1 MRIGVNLIPLRPGQ
15 MGGAEIYFRDLLAEW
30 LKRGAHEY
38 ILVTADYNHDTLPE
52 DSARCRRV
60 LFLRESGGADGKL
73 HRMVLALSH
82 RLHQAL
88 MWLQAW
94 HRRHVPAA
102 LRRVLGPALRWIVAG
117 LEAGRGWFLGRHR
130 ERRADS
136 LRDLIRREG
145 LDLWFC
151 PFTNLEPRIGP
162 VPGVITV
169 HDVQHEYY
177 PEFFH
182 PDELRHRRHFYP
194 ESCAAADHVI
204 AVSEFTRRCV
214 LEKYDVEPDAVSAIW
229 EAAGSDFDWR
239 GARARTPVVR
249 QKYALPT
256 QYVLYPANTWHHK
269 NHQRLIEA
277 LAHYRDRYG
286 EAPALVLTG
295 MGQEGQAGLESA
307 IESHRLEGLVRMLGY
322 VPRDELPTLYAGA
335 ACLVF
340 PSLFEGFGIPLVEAM
355 LVGCPIAAANVASI
369 PEVVGDAG
377 VLFDPLD
384 PADIGRA
391 LAAILRDPGLA
402 AELRRRGRSRAELFS
417 ASRTATLT
425 LELFERVV
433 REGPTRSRRAG
444 REMITVEGVYDDR
457 WMGRETVL
465 ALAGQALVSVEI
477 EGELSGIPSIAPQ
490 ELVVQVVG
498 QPAHVVSLS
507 TPGPFSL
514 RVPLPPGGALP
525 GAWEVSLTASRT
537 FCPAELGLS
546 ADSRD
551 LSVQLRLVRARTRDG
566 REIVKTLGQTAVGRE
581 S

>member
-15 MGGAEIYFRDLLAEW
+15 MGGAEVYFRDLLAEL
-30 LKRGAHEY
+30 LKRDGHEY
-38 ILVTADYNHDTLPE
+38 VLVTADYNHDTLPE
-52 DSARCRRV
+52 DSARSRRV
-60 LFLRESGGADGKL
+60 LFVRESGGAGGKL
-73 HRMVLALSH
+73 HRMVLALSR

-88 MWLQAW
+88 AWLRAW
-94 HRRHVPAA
+94 HRRHVPETLRRA
-102 LRRVLGPALRWIVAG
+102 LRPALHGIVAW
-117 LEAGRGWFLGRHR
+117 LEVGRGWLLGRHR
-130 ERRADS
+130 QGRAET
-136 LRDLIRREG
+136 LRDLIRRER
-145 LDLWFC
+145 LDMWFC
-151 PFTNLEPRIGP
+151 PFTNLEPRICP
-162 VPGVITV
+162 VPAVITV
-169 HDVQHEYY
+169 HDVQHEYH
-177 PEFFH
+177 PDFFH
-182 PDELRHRRHFYP
+182 PDELRHRGRFYP
-194 ESCAAADHVI
+194 ESCAAADHII

-214 LEKYDVEPDAVSAIW
+214 LEKYDVERDAVSAIW

-239 GARARTPVVR
+239 GARARTPIVR

-256 QYVLYPANTWHHK
+256 RYVLYPANTWHHK
-269 NHQRLIEA
+269 NHGRLIEA

-286 EAPALVLTG
+286 EAPTLVLTG
-295 MGQEGQAGLESA
+295 VGKEGQAGLERA

-355 LVGCPIAAANVASI
+355 LVGCPIAASNVASI

-384 PADIGRA
+384 PADISRA
-391 LAAILRDPGLA
+391 LAAILGDPGMATELA
-402 AELRRRGRSRAELFS
+402 RRGRARAELFS

-425 LELFERVV
+425 LEVFERVV
-433 REGPTRSRRAG
+433 RERPTRTRRAG

-465 ALAGQALVSVEI
+465 ALAGRALVSVEI
-477 EGELSGIPSIAPQ
+477 EGELSGIPSLAPQ
-490 ELVVQVVG
+490 ELVVQVAG

-507 TPGPFSL
+507 SPGPFSV
-514 RVPLPPGGALP
+514 RVPLPPDGASP
-525 GAWEVSLTASRT
+525 GAWEVSLTSNRT
-537 FCPAELGLS
+537 FCPTELGLS

-566 REIVKTLGQTAVGRE
+566 REIVKTLGQTAGGGGP
-581 S
+581 